1 MEVSTTKVIRRI
13 IDLDKQASGII
24 QNAKSKAEEIASE
37 TKTEIRETRN
47 ETLNQVKEIN
57 RQNYDSEIEKAKSER
72 QATLDNTENDM
83 SQLKELYESN
93 KNDFADKVLQMLLQ
107 Q

>member
-24 QNAKSKAEEIASE
+24 QNAKRKAEEIASE